1 LLKEAFLPPA
11 SDLKLKKSERL
22 CSKKAFEFLFSN
34 GKTAFSHP
42 IKLIYKVEKTSSGAT
57 IQVAFGT
64 SKRNFK
70 RAVKRNRI
78 KRLLR
83 EAYRIQKVLPKEGVN
98 EYYMFMYI
106 GKEIASLETIRNSIT
121 KVLTQVAKKDEKDF

>member
-1 LLKEAFLPPA
+1 MLKEAFLPPT
-11 SDLKLKKSERL
+11 SDFKLRKSERL
-22 CSKKAFEFLFSN
+22 CSKKAFEFLFTN

-42 IKLIYKVEKTSSGAT
+42 IKLIYKVEKATLGAT
-57 IQVAFGT
+57 IQVAFGA

-83 EAYRIQKVLPKEGVN
+83 EAYRLHKIAHKEGMN
-98 EYYMFMYI
+98 EYYMFLYI
-106 GKEIASLETIRNSIT
+106 GKEIVPLETIKNSIT
-121 KVLTQVAKKDEKDF
+121 KVINQASKKDEKDS